1 MVRSRRYHI
10 VENDFA
16 TTVTTKGNSAQMLNK
31 VFILLIQVGDLQSS
45 FSAVNKSLEAFPDHW
60 DSKDLLQQLRQELAA
75 L

>member
-1 MVRSRRYHI
+1 
-10 VENDFA
+10 
-16 TTVTTKGNSAQMLNK
+16 MLNK

-45 FSAVNKSLEAFPDHW
+45 FSAVNKSLEAFPEHW